1 MPTFSFDG
9 LLTTDNLA
17 ALFTLTALEIVL
29 GVDNI
34 IFISI
39 LVGRLP
45 QAQRDKARL
54 IGLFLAMFMRIALL
68 FAITAVMWLDK
79 FKLFTLPWAGDAH
92 SHAAPAVM
100 ADPAA
105 AHALVDAAAK
115 VVSEPNIF
123 TGKDAVL
130 VLGGLFLV
138 GKSVYEIHHK
148 IEDAS
153 SGGAHEVIATP
164 KEIAGGVAGGYVGAK
179 GKGFV
184 SVIIQIL
191 LLDIVFSLDSVI
203 TAVGMSKVLP
213 IMITAVVVSVGV
225 MLVFSGYIAR
235 FVDRHPTIKMLAL
248 AFLILIGM
256 MLVADGTGWHVPK
269 GYIYFS
275 MAFAL
280 GVEMLNILLK
290 KKSKGQLKPP
300 MTA

>member
-1 MPTFSFDG
+1 MPTTFDA

-45 QAQRDKARL
+45 AAQRDKARL

-68 FAITAVMWLDK
+68 FAITAVMRLDK

-92 SHAAPAVM
+92 PHAASTADAAA

-105 AHALVDAAAK
+105 AHAVMDAAGK
-115 VVSEPNIF
+115 VLAEPNIF

-138 GKSVYEIHHK
+138 AKSVYEIHHK

-153 SGGAHEVIATP
+153 NSAHMPGGAPGETASGSLKAKRNAFFAVI
-164 KEIAGGVAGGYVGAK
+164 V
-179 GKGFV
+179 
-184 SVIIQIL
+184 QIL

-203 TAVGMSKVLP
+203 TAVGMTKVLP
-213 IMITAVVVSVGV
+213 IQVTAVVISVGV
-225 MLVFSGYIAR
+225 MLIFSGYIAR

-290 KKSKGQLKPP
+290 KKSTPVK
-300 MTA
+300 AA

>member
-1 MPTFSFDG
+1 MPTLSLDH
-9 LLTTDNLA
+9 LLTTDNIA

-79 FKLFTLPWAGDAH
+79 FPLFTLPWASDAH
-92 SHAAPAVM
+92 SHGAIAA
-100 ADPAA
+100 
-105 AHALVDAAAK
+105 
-115 VVSEPNIF
+115 EPNIF

-130 VLGGLFLV
+130 ALGGLFLV

-148 IEDAS
+148 MEDAG
-153 SGGAHEVIATP
+153 SGTSEVAAAP
-164 KEIAGGVAGGYVGAK
+164 KEIVDGVAGGAAGATR
-179 GKGFV
+179 KGFV

-191 LLDIVFSLDSVI
+191 LLDIIFSLDSVI
-203 TAVGMSKVLP
+203 TAVGMSKVLL

-275 MAFAL
+275 MTFAL

-290 KKSKGQLKPP
+290 KKSKGEHKPP

>member
-1 MPTFSFDG
+1 MPTLSLHG

-17 ALFTLTALEIVL
+17 ALFTLTVLEIVL

-34 IFISI
+34 IFIAI

-92 SHAAPAVM
+92 PHPAPP
-100 ADPAA
+100 DNPAA
-105 AHALVDAAAK
+105 AQALAEGVATLAAQ
-115 VVSEPNIF
+115 PNIF

-148 IEDAS
+148 IEDA
-153 SGGAHEVIATP
+153 GEAGRHEVAATP
-164 KEIAGGVAGGYVGAK
+164 RELADGVAGGYVGAK

-184 SVIIQIL
+184 SVIVQIL

-213 IMITAVVVSVGV
+213 IMIAAVVISVGV

-290 KKSKGQLKPP
+290 KKSKGGHKPP

>member
-1 MPTFSFDG
+1 
-9 LLTTDNLA
+9 
-17 ALFTLTALEIVL
+17 
-29 GVDNI
+29 VDNI

-68 FAITAVMWLDK
+68 FAISAVMWLDK

-92 SHAAPAVM
+92 SHAAPAV
-100 ADPAA
+100 AVDPAA
-105 AHALVDAAAK
+105 THGVVDAVAR
-115 VVSEPNIF
+115 VVIEPNIF

-153 SGGAHEVIATP
+153 SGGGAHEVVATP
-164 KEIAGGVAGGYVGAK
+164 KEMEGGVAGGYVGAK

-269 GYIYFS
+269 GYIYLS

-290 KKSKGQLKPP
+290 KKSKGSIKPP